1 MISSNLQPGPGA
13 RLRNGARTWAADWVL
28 TGLLGLGVTLTLQ
41 AHTGLSGPA
50 LPVTYS
56 LLWLGL
62 GGLLAGTTP
71 TADLV
76 PGRRGP
82 GPANRVTL
90 VRAALTAPLAAL
102 VFMAPAAD
110 TLLALWVI
118 ALAALALLLDG
129 VDGAVARRSG
139 SSTAYGA
146 RFDMELDAAMILA
159 LALLAWQLTPVGP
172 WVVLI
177 GLMRYIFVLAARPWP
192 WLAAELPPSR
202 RRQAICVL
210 QTVILLLALTPA
222 LPAAVAITIAL
233 GGLFALTLS
242 FAVDIH
248 WLYRHSTP
256 ADGGAQ

>member
-1 MISSNLQPGPGA
+1 MISSDLKPYPGA

-28 TGLLGLGVTLTLQ
+28 AGLCGLGVTLALQ

-50 LPVTYS
+50 LPLAYG

-71 TADLV
+71 VAGLL

-82 GPANRVTL
+82 GPANRITL
-90 VRAALTAPLAAL
+90 LRASLTVPLAAL
-102 VFMAPAAD
+102 VLTAPAAD
-110 TLLALWVI
+110 TLLALWII
-118 ALAALALLLDG
+118 ALAAVALLLDG

-177 GLMRYIFVLAARPWP
+177 GLMRYAFVLAARPWP
-192 WLAAELPPSR
+192 WLAASLPPSR

-210 QTVILLLALTPA
+210 QTVVLLLVLTPA
-222 LPAAVAITIAL
+222 LPAAAASAVAL
-233 GGLFALTLS
+233 GGLLALTLS

-248 WLYRHSTP
+248 WLYHHSTP